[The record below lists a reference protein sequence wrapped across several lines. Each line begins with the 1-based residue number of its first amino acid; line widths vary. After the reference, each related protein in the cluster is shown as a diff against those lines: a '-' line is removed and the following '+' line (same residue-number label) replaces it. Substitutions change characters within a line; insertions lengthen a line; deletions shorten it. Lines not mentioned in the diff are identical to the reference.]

1 MSLTTAGRNEAL
13 NAVAID
19 TLSLH
24 SGFPGSIGTNELTGS
39 GYVRVAGSFGAA
51 SGGVRS
57 LSAIATFTVGAG
69 HTVRWVGL
77 WGGGV
82 FKGYAA
88 NGGSPKEFQVDVS
101 TDYVNCPAHGL
112 TDGMTVAFYGG
123 TMPGGITEG
132 TIYYVRDAGPDAFHV
147 SPSLGGPVVD
157 ITSQPAPDCVVSRVV
172 ESVYAG
178 ANTHVINTWA
188 IGAVF

>member
-1 MSLTTAGRNEAL
+1 MSLTTAARNAAL
-13 NAVAID
+13 DAIAID
-19 TLSLH
+19 SLSLH
-24 SGFPGSIGTNELTGS
+24 SGFPGSIGANELSGG
-39 GYVRVAGSFGAA
+39 GYVRQAATFGAA

-57 LSAIATFTVGAG
+57 LSALSTFPVGAG

-82 FKGYAA
+82 FKGYAP
-88 NGGSPKEFQVDVS
+88 NGGSPKEFQVNTATDTVS
-101 TDYVNCPAHGL
+101 CPAHGFSDA
-112 TDGMTVAFYGG
+112 TPVAFYGG
-123 TMPGGITEG
+123 TIPGGLTEG
-132 TIYYVRDAGPDAFHV
+132 QIYYVV
-147 SPSLGGPVVD
+147 SSSVDSFQVAATVGGAAID

-178 ANTHVINTWA
+178 ADTHVVNTLS

>member
-1 MSLTTAGRNEAL
+1 MSLTTAARNAAL

-19 TLSLH
+19 NLSLH
-24 SGFPGSIGTNELTGS
+24 NAFPGSTGTNELS
-39 GYVRVAGSFGAA
+39 GGGYARQAATFGAA

-69 HTVRWVGL
+69 HTVRWIGL

-82 FKGYAA
+82 FQGYSP
-88 NGGSPKEFQVDVS
+88 NGGNPKEFQVDVA
-101 TDYVNCPAHGL
+101 TNAINVPAHGYA
-112 TDGMTVAFYGG
+112 DGTAIAFYGG
-123 TMPGGITEG
+123 TLPGGLVEG
-132 TIYYVRDAGPDAFHV
+132 TIYYTRNTATDVFYVAATV
-147 SPSLGGPVVD
+147 GGPVID
-157 ITSQPAPDCVVSRVV
+157 ITSQPAPDCAVSRVI

-178 ANTHVINTWA
+178 ADTHVVNTWS